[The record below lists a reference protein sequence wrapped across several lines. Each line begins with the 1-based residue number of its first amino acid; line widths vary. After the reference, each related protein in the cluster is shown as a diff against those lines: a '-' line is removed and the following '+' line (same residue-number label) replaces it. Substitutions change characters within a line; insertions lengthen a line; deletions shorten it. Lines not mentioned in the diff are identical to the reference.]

1 MSFAATLALIAGY
14 QYGLPWRANADTS
27 LGARV
32 ALWGGREV
40 AGLILASLVAG
51 LATTPY
57 AAYHF
62 HRLAPY
68 GVIAN
73 LLAMPVVSV
82 WVMPMGILGVLAMPF
97 GFDAMFWRLMG
108 EGIDWMIA
116 VALWVTSLPGAVGR
130 IQAFGTGPLLLGTA
144 GLLLLCLLRSPLRW
158 SGAVLAVAASL
169 WAVTTPRPDVLVAGD
184 GQVAALRGPSGQLSV
199 LHSGRDTF
207 AIKEWLAADADARHP
222 KDASLNDGVQCDAV
236 GCIGRLK
243 DGRLVS
249 MALSP
254 EAFAED
260 CARAAVVVSPRE
272 APGDCAAILIDRT
285 AWRGHGATALRWTG
299 DRFAQSDG
307 RPRGYERPWA
317 RAPHETA
324 AAARKSTRPAMRDA
338 TPKAEDLEAGD

>member
-1 MSFAATLALIAGY
+1 LIAAY
-14 QYGLPWRANADTS
+14 QYGLPWRANADSS

-73 LLAMPVVSV
+73 LLAMPVVSAA
-82 WVMPMGILGVLAMPF
+82 VMPMGILGVLAMPF
-97 GFDAMFWRLMG
+97 GFDAIFWRLMG
-108 EGIDWMIA
+108 GGLDWMIA

-144 GLLLLCLLRSPLRW
+144 GLLLLCLLRTPLRW
-158 SGAVLAVAASL
+158 SGAALAVAASL
-169 WAVTTPRPDVLVAGD
+169 WAVATPRPDVLVAGD
-184 GQVAALRGPSGQLSV
+184 GQVAALRGPAGRLSV

-207 AIKEWLAADADARHP
+207 AIKEWLAADGDARTV
-222 KDASLNDGVQCDAV
+222 KDASLHDGVRCDAA
-236 GCIGRLK
+236 GCIGRLP

-249 MALSP
+249 TALSA

-260 CARAAVVVSPRE
+260 CTRAAVVVSARE
-272 APGDCAAILIDRT
+272 APGDCAGLLIDRK
-285 AWRGHGATALRWTG
+285 AWRANGAMALRWTG
-299 DRFAQSDG
+299 EHFEQSAT
-307 RPRGYERPWA
+307 RPPGYQRPWA
-317 RAPHETA
+317 RGPRTASESASAPI
-324 AAARKSTRPAMRDA
+324 RPAVRDA
-338 TPKAEDLEAGD
+338 TPREEDLEAGD